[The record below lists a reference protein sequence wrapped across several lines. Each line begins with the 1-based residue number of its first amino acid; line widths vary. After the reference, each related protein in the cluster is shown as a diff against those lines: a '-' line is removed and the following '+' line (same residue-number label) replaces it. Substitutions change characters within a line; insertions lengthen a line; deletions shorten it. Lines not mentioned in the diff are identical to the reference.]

1 MKKSYLI
8 LAAGLLLTISSCDNK
23 NKDDIRKGIY
33 EGKDLSKEAVIIR
46 DKSKKD
52 ATLSINV
59 DGNWKLYAGQSPD
72 AINYG
77 DVIAEGTGKG
87 SYPLAVNDS
96 ARTYFELVTD
106 EGKAIFADTH
116 LPMDGGYNFRDLGGI
131 KTKDGRYVKWDKFI
145 RSDELGHLTGKD
157 LNYLESLPLKTVVD
171 FRRPDEIT
179 KLPDLLPPSV
189 TNYVELNITSANLK
203 PGSSTIEDVR
213 DWMIFI
219 NEELVTDTVIQNTYK
234 EFFKLAQDEKNI
246 PLLFHCSAGKD
257 RTGMGAA
264 LILFALNVDEETIF
278 KEHMLSNKYL
288 VEKYKPIIEKNPE
301 LKPQFEVQEA
311 YFKVAIDRIKKD
323 HGSVENYLTNTL
335 GVDIAK
341 FREMYLY

>member
-1 MKKSYLI
+1 MKKTYLI
-8 LAAGLLLTISSCDNK
+8 LAASLLLAVTSCGDNK
-23 NKDDIRKGIY
+23 KNDIRKGLY
-33 EGKDLSKEAVIIR
+33 EGKDLSKDAVIIR
-46 DKSKKD
+46 DKATKD
-52 ATLSINV
+52 ATLDITV
-59 DGNWKLYAGQSPD
+59 DGNWKLYAGNSPE
-72 AINYG
+72 AIDYSKA
-77 DVIAEGTGKG
+77 IAEGKGKG
-87 SYPLAVNDS
+87 SYPLSVNDS
-96 ARTYFELVTD
+96 TRTYFELVTD
-106 EGKAIFADTH
+106 EGKAILADTH

-145 RSDELGHLTGKD
+145 RSDELGKLTNKD
-157 LNYLESLPLKTVVD
+157 LGYLASFPLTTVVD

-179 KLPDLLPPSV
+179 KLPDILPTSV
-189 TNYVELNITSANLK
+189 KNYVELNITSANLK

-219 NEELVTDTVIQNTYK
+219 NEELVTDTTIQNTYK
-234 EFFKLAQDEKNI
+234 EFFKLAQDEKNV

-264 LILFALNVDEETIF
+264 LILFALNVDEDIIF

-288 VEKYKPIIEKNPE
+288 VEKYKPIIDKNPE

-323 HGSVENYLTNTL
+323 HGSVDNYLTNIL
-335 GVDIAK
+335 GVDIPK